1 MKKKQMKPINIFYH
15 GSLEKSLAGQRN
27 LQNQKSLLDI
37 FVGTLRAMST
47 MTNKCDGRKVSKGRR
62 SSSSVE
68 EDSGESNMGGEG
80 HLKKGPWTSAEDAIL
95 VDYVKKH
102 REGNWNAVQ
111 RHSGLV
117 GKSCRIRWANHLRP
131 DLRKGAFTEE
141 EEERRI
147 IELHAK
153 MGNKWARMAAEV
165 CSS

>member
-1 MKKKQMKPINIFYH
+1 MVPWYTGKKVWQDKGTYKT
-15 GSLEKSLAGQRN
+15 RR
-27 LQNQKSLLDI
+27 
-37 FVGTLRAMST
+37 GTLRAMST